1 MMGRFTPDPMLTPSQ
16 LEAARDWCLEVWPD
30 SEDEIQEATP
40 KQIEQVIAKTWDGGI
55 SDFIECNKN

>member
-1 MMGRFTPDPMLTPSQ
+1 MILTETQ

-30 SEDEIQEATP
+30 CADDIWEATP
-40 KQIEQVIAKTWDGGI
+40 KQIEQAIAKTWDGGI